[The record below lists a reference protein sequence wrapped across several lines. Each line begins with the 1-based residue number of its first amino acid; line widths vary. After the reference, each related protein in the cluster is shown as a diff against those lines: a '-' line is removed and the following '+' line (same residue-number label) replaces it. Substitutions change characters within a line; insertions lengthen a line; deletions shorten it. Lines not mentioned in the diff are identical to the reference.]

1 VGVKPSSKKEI
12 TENYRCGIVVNTLNE
27 STKKVAKLLFA
38 SALFE
43 RWKLRR
49 RMGMFKW
56 IPANQPP
63 KEDIFC
69 FVARKRED
77 SSIFITRFM
86 GSYTTGTRQTPE
98 SPLYVGF
105 YPQDVVYWLP
115 IPKHFIDDQKDWIPI
130 TEEEPEESGLYIVS
144 EYGQEVNRYNEV
156 LKTIKGVEMVYYQA
170 ELMRFLGSP
179 HVIAWMEIP
188 KLKEVLNVN

>member
-1 VGVKPSSKKEI
+1 M
-12 TENYRCGIVVNTLNE
+12 L
-27 STKKVAKLLFA
+27 
-38 SALFE
+38 
-43 RWKLRR
+43 
-49 RMGMFKW
+49 KW
-56 IPANQPP
+56 IPASQPP
-63 KEDIFC
+63 KEDTFC

-77 SSIFITRFM
+77 SSIFIPRFK

-105 YPQDVVYWLP
+105 YPRDVVYWLP

-156 LKTIKGVEMVYYQA
+156 LKIIKRVEMVYYQA
-170 ELMRFLGSP
+170 ELMKFLGSP
-179 HVIAWMEIP
+179 DVIAWMEIP
-188 KLKEVLNVN
+188 KLKEVENEPN

>member
-1 VGVKPSSKKEI
+1 M
-12 TENYRCGIVVNTLNE
+12 Y
-27 STKKVAKLLFA
+27 
-38 SALFE
+38 
-43 RWKLRR
+43 
-49 RMGMFKW
+49 KW
-56 IPANQPP
+56 ISASQPP
-63 KEDIFC
+63 DNDTFC

-77 SSIFITRFM
+77 SSIFITRFK

-105 YPQDVVYWLP
+105 YPRDVVYWLP

-156 LKTIKGVEMVYYQA
+156 LKTIKRVEMVYYQA
-170 ELMRFLGSP
+170 EPMKFLGSP
-179 HVIAWMEIP
+179 DVIAWRKVP
-188 KLKEVLNVN
+188 KLREVEDEPN